1 MEQQAA
7 IIADYFYF
15 SEFGEDEWQGNED
28 LYYNG
33 EYLENTYSYYKL
45 LLTDFPSF

>member
-15 SEFGEDEWQGNED
+15 SEFGEIEWQTNRN

-33 EYLENTYSYYKL
+33 EYLEGIYSYYKL
-45 LLTDFPSF
+45 LLTDFPNF